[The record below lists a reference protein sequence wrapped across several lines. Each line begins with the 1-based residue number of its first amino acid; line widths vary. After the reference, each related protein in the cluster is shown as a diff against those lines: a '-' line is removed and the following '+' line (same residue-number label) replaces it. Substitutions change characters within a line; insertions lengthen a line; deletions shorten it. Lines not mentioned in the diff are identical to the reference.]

1 MTIQKTAP
9 RLGLLATAVL
19 LVGASAHAQITLAT
33 GTPTYTQNFNS
44 LANAPLNTD
53 TPWTDNST
61 IAGLYAAKSAGAGFP
76 VVAAYRPGN
85 GGSNSGQLY
94 SFGDNTGPSTERAF
108 GSIASGTPGNFNYG
122 FRFVNGDTNDLL
134 SLAINYTGE
143 QWRTGGGVTAAQALT
158 FEYQV
163 FAAGTGSINAAAGW
177 TALGAL
183 DFSVLDTGTATV
195 TAGVTTPISTQSLS
209 GTITTTVPSGS
220 EIWVRWTDL
229 NNTGNDHGLAL
240 DDLTASAT
248 FSSAV
253 PEPGTLALIGLSL
266 LPGIALLR
274 RRK

>member
-1 MTIQKTAP
+1 MTIQKTAS
-9 RLGLLATAVL
+9 RLGLLATLVL
-19 LVGASAHAQITLAT
+19 LGTNTHAQISLAT
-33 GTPTYTQNFNS
+33 GTPTYTQNFDS

-61 IAGLYAAKSAGAGFP
+61 IAGLYAAKSAGVGFP
-76 VVAAYRPGN
+76 AVANYRPGN

-94 SFGDNTGPSTERAF
+94 SFGDNTAPSTERAF
-108 GSIASGTPGNFNYG
+108 GSVASGTPGNFNYG
-122 FRFVNGDTNDLL
+122 FRFVNTDTNNLL

-143 QWRTGGGVTAAQALT
+143 QWRTGGAVTLAQALT
-158 FEYQV
+158 FEFQV
-163 FAAGTGSINAAAGW
+163 FTAGAGSINAAAGW

-183 DFSVLDTGTATV
+183 DFSVLDTGTATGA
-195 TAGVTTPISTQSLS
+195 AGVTAPISTQSLS

-240 DDLTASAT
+240 DDLTATASFASA
-248 FSSAV
+248 AV
-253 PEPGTLALIGLSL
+253 PEPGTIALIGLAL
-266 LPGIALLR
+266 LPGVALLR